1 MTFLTAALVFLL
13 DRITKIAAASGISHG
28 QSIKVLPNILHFTL
42 VFNNGTAFGLLKGQN
57 SVLAI
62 FSVLAIVFIVI
73 YVITHKALTS
83 PLSFAL
89 GLILGGALGNLFDR
103 VKFNCVIDFI
113 DFRIWP
119 VFNVADSAI
128 TVGMIFLGWC
138 ILRQKHASDSN

>member
-1 MTFLTAALVFLL
+1 MTFLTAAFVFLL
-13 DRITKIAAASGISHG
+13 DRITKIAAANGISHG
-28 QSIKVLPNILHFTL
+28 QSIKILPNILHFTL

-62 FSVLAIVFIVI
+62 FSVLAIVFIVV

-138 ILRQKHASDSN
+138 ILRQKHASDPN